1 MIKPGIAVLH
11 YTAPPV
17 IGGVEAVIDAH
28 AKVFLDLG
36 YPVRVIAGRGEA
48 AALPE
53 GVEFIKF
60 PELDTQ
66 FDYLEQINPK
76 LEAGVI
82 PEAFDDLVARIAS
95 KLAPI
100 LENQENLIV
109 HNLFT
114 KHFNLP
120 ATAAINRLLDQ
131 HVIHN
136 CIAWCH
142 DFTWTSPRSGHK
154 VHPGYPWD
162 LLREKRPDVSYVVVS
177 AERRKELAGL
187 YHCPE
192 DDIQVVYNGVD
203 PQRILGLSKI
213 GFELIERLDL
223 LDAEIALLMPV
234 RVTKAKNIEYAM
246 HVLAALKKKDIV
258 AKLVL
263 TGPPDPHDNKSMDYF
278 RSLQEL
284 RAELGVESEMRFV
297 FESGPDPDEPFFIE
311 LETVGDLFRICDV
324 MFMPSHGEGFGMPV
338 VEAGLAGLLV
348 VSTPV
353 PAAEEIGGEEVRV
366 FDPETDPTRLAE
378 EIIAWVDANP
388 LLRYRRRI
396 RQNFTWR
403 NIFRQKIR
411 PLLAGI

>member
-1 MIKPGIAVLH
+1 
-11 YTAPPV
+11 
-17 IGGVEAVIDAH
+17 
-28 AKVFLDLG
+28 
-36 YPVRVIAGRGEA
+36 
-48 AALPE
+48 
-53 GVEFIKF
+53 
-60 PELDTQ
+60 
-66 FDYLEQINPK
+66 
-76 LEAGVI
+76 
-82 PEAFDDLVARIAS
+82 
-95 KLAPI
+95 
-100 LENQENLIV
+100 
-109 HNLFT
+109 
-114 KHFNLP
+114 
-120 ATAAINRLLDQ
+120 
-131 HVIHN
+131 
-136 CIAWCH
+136 
-142 DFTWTSPRSGHK
+142 
-154 VHPGYPWD
+154 
-162 LLREKRPDVSYVVVS
+162 
-177 AERRKELAGL
+177 
-187 YHCPE
+187 
-192 DDIQVVYNGVD
+192 
-203 PQRILGLSKI
+203 
-213 GFELIERLDL
+213 
-223 LDAEIALLMPV
+223 MPV